1 VLRIKGTLDDAAI
14 DKWIAEIEAR
24 NAGAPYGITPLRVP
38 PRSSQSAERGAQP
51 TWNLLESDRCSCLK
65 ELTWCAESRTI
76 IMPYTIVFSTSDTQG
91 LLQADTKT
99 ALEALTTIG
108 ALQRRGEE
116 IKYITSPQEGEIG
129 VEMLRVLAREEE
141 EELQAGA

>member
-38 PRSSQSAERGAQP
+38 PRSSQSAERGALP

-65 ELTWCAESRTI
+65 ELTWCR
-76 IMPYTIVFSTSDTQG
+76 
-91 LLQADTKT
+91 K
-99 ALEALTTIG
+99 
-108 ALQRRGEE
+108 
-116 IKYITSPQEGEIG
+116 
-129 VEMLRVLAREEE
+129 
-141 EELQAGA
+141 AGQ